1 MHKPERRMN
10 QVPRLDRTIHE
21 RSRLLI
27 LSHLASNRKRE
38 ISFSELKEKL
48 GFTSGNLSVQLKK
61 LNQADYVKIQKT
73 FRDNKPHTSVALTP
87 KGSKALNRYLDE
99 MEELVKALRKS

>member
-1 MHKPERRMN
+1 MN
-10 QVPRLDRTIHE
+10 QVPELDKTIHE

-38 ISFSELKEKL
+38 ISFNELQEQL
-48 GFTSGNLSVQLKK
+48 GFTSGNLSAQLKK
-61 LNQADYVKIQKT
+61 LNQAGYVRIHKT

-87 KGSKALNRYLDE
+87 KGSKALDRYLDE
-99 MEELVKALRKS
+99 MDELVKTLRKN

>member
-1 MHKPERRMN
+1 MRE
-10 QVPRLDRTIHE
+10 LDKTIHE

-38 ISFSELKEKL
+38 ISFNELQDQL

-61 LNQADYVKIQKT
+61 LKQADYVKIQKT
-73 FRDNKPHTSVALTP
+73 FRDNKPHTSVSLTP
-87 KGSKALNRYLDE
+87 KGPKALNKYLDE
-99 MEELVKALRKS
+99 MEDLIKSLKEP

>member
-1 MHKPERRMN
+1 MN
-10 QVPRLDRTIHE
+10 QVRELDKTIHE

-38 ISFSELKEKL
+38 ISFNELQDQL

-61 LNQADYVKIQKT
+61 LKQADYVKIQKT
-73 FRDNKPHTSVALTP
+73 FRDNKPHTSVSLTP
-87 KGSKALNRYLDE
+87 KGSKALNKYLDE
-99 MEELVKALRKS
+99 MEDLIKSLKEP

>member
-1 MHKPERRMN
+1 MRE
-10 QVPRLDRTIHE
+10 LDKTIHE

-38 ISFSELKEKL
+38 ISFNELQDQL

-61 LNQADYVKIQKT
+61 LKQADYVKIQKT
-73 FRDNKPHTSVALTP
+73 FRDNKPHTSVSLTP
-87 KGSKALNRYLDE
+87 KGSKALNKYLDE
-99 MEELVKALRKS
+99 MEDLIKSLKEP

>member
-1 MHKPERRMN
+1 MPEI
-10 QVPRLDRTIHE
+10 DKTIHE

-38 ISFSELKEKL
+38 ISFNELQEQL
-48 GFTSGNLSVQLKK
+48 GFTPGNLSAQLKK
-61 LNQADYVKIQKT
+61 LKQADYVMIHKT

-87 KGSKALNRYLDE
+87 KGSRALKKYLDE
-99 MEELVKALRKS
+99 MEGLIKALKKT